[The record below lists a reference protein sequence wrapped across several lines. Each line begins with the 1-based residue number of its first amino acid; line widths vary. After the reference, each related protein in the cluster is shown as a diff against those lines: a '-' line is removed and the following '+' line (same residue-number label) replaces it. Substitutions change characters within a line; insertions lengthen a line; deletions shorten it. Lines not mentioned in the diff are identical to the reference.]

1 MKTKEIYEVV
11 GVPPATLFD
20 WSKPGHKKENL
31 AKLLKQLSKD
41 DALALIAKA
50 EPKQKPLMLLS
61 TVNCSIGDKS
71 KHFTL
76 TKLKNLFY
84 KKDDLDPYEKYA
96 LKTIKR
102 EAFPSELEEFVDYYH
117 IPKTR
122 VEKVLAHFDT

>member
-1 MKTKEIYEVV
+1 MKTKEIYKVL

-20 WSKPGHKKENL
+20 WSKPGHKKEKL
-31 AKLLKQLSKD
+31 ALLLKQIDKD
-41 DALALIAKA
+41 QALLLI
-50 EPKQKPLMLLS
+50 ENNKQKKKPLMLLS

-84 KKDDLDPYEKYA
+84 KKEVLDPYEIYA

-102 EAFPSELEEFVDYYH
+102 EAFSSEIDEFTDYYN
-117 IPKTR
+117 IPTSR
-122 VEKVLAHFDT
+122 VEKVLAA

>member
-1 MKTKEIYEVV
+1 MKTKEISELL

-41 DALALIAKA
+41 EALSLIEQAT
-50 EPKQKPLMLLS
+50 PKQKPLMLLS

-84 KKDDLDPYEKYA
+84 KKG
-96 LKTIKR
+96 
-102 EAFPSELEEFVDYYH
+102 F
-117 IPKTR
+117 
-122 VEKVLAHFDT
+122 

>member
-1 MKTKEIYEVV
+1 MKTKEISEFL

-41 DALALIAKA
+41 EVLLLIEQAV
-50 EPKQKPLMLLS
+50 PKQKPLMLLS

-84 KKDDLDPYEKYA
+84 KKDPLNPYEKYA
-96 LKTIKR
+96 LKTIKK
-102 EAFPSELEEFVDYYH
+102 EAFPSELEEFVKYYY

-122 VEKVLAHFDT
+122 VEEVLAI